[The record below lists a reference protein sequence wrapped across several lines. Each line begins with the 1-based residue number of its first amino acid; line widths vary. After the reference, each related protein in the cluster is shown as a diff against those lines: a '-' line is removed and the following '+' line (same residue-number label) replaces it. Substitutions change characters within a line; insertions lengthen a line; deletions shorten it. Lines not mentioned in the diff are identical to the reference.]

1 MPNNGTH
8 SSNIWEKLVK
18 SRNEQEKHHHCIA
31 PSADCPDG
39 GRQHE
44 QSVSSVKMNFVAS
57 QQKFSA
63 KNIISLHFLPQNLE
77 VTENIP
83 IFAANY

>member
-1 MPNNGTH
+1 MG
-8 SSNIWEKLVK
+8 
-18 SRNEQEKHHHCIA
+18 SRRPCADAAPFLPRPA

-39 GRQHE
+39 SRRHE
-44 QSVSSVKMNFVAS
+44 PGVSGVKMNFVVS
-57 QQKFSA
+57 QQKN
-63 KNIISLHFLPQNLE
+63 KISLHFLPQNLE

>member
-1 MPNNGTH
+1 
-8 SSNIWEKLVK
+8 
-18 SRNEQEKHHHCIA
+18 
-31 PSADCPDG
+31 
-39 GRQHE
+39 
-44 QSVSSVKMNFVAS
+44 MNFVVS
-57 QQKFSA
+57 QQ

>member
-1 MPNNGTH
+1 M
-8 SSNIWEKLVK
+8 
-18 SRNEQEKHHHCIA
+18 
-31 PSADCPDG
+31 
-39 GRQHE
+39 
-44 QSVSSVKMNFVAS
+44 MNFVAT
-57 QQKFSA
+57 QQ

>member
-1 MPNNGTH
+1 M
-8 SSNIWEKLVK
+8 
-18 SRNEQEKHHHCIA
+18 
-31 PSADCPDG
+31 G
-39 GRQHE
+39 GIIIDVFCRD
-44 QSVSSVKMNFVAS
+44 
-57 QQKFSA
+57 SA